1 MSGVMPDPGREPGRE
16 PVRESDREAVLVD
29 TFATLADSLVAG
41 FDVIELLQ
49 TLVETCR
56 RVLDVEEAGI
66 LLADDDGDLEVVAST
81 SEASTL
87 VETMQ
92 LDARSGPCWTSFTT
106 AEPVSLPDVDVDEA
120 RWPEFAGVA
129 RAQGFRAVH
138 AVPLRLRGTVIGTLN
153 LLRTSVGTLNGRD
166 VRVAQALADVA
177 TIGILQER
185 TLRES
190 AVVQQ
195 QLQGALDT
203 RVVIEQAKGV
213 VAQVRGVST
222 DEAFVL
228 IRRHA
233 RENRLKLADVAAR
246 LVERRLTL

>member
-1 MSGVMPDPGREPGRE
+1 VSEA
-16 PVRESDREAVLVD
+16 SREAVIVD
-29 TFATLADSLVAG
+29 AFATLADSLVAG

-49 TLVETCR
+49 TLVETCLT
-56 RVLDVEEAGI
+56 VLDVQEAGI
-66 LLADDDGDLEVVAST
+66 LLADEDGDLDVVAST

-92 LDARSGPCWTSFTT
+92 LDARSGPCWTCFTT
-106 AEPVSLPDVDVDEA
+106 SEPVSLPDVAVGQD
-120 RWPEFAGVA
+120 RWPEFAAVA
-129 RAQGFRAVH
+129 REQGFFSVH

-153 LLRTSVGTLNGRD
+153 LLRTSVGALDESD

-185 TLRES
+185 ALRES
-190 AVVQQ
+190 AVVQR

-213 VAQVRGVST
+213 VAHVRGVST
-222 DEAFVL
+222 DEAFTL
-228 IRRHA
+228 IRQHA
-233 RENRLKLADVAAR
+233 RDHRQKLADVATM

>member
-1 MSGVMPDPGREPGRE
+1 VSEGG
-16 PVRESDREAVLVD
+16 REAVVVD
-29 TFATLADSLVAG
+29 AFATLADSLVAG

-56 RVLDVEEAGI
+56 RVLDVEAAGI
-66 LLADDDGDLEVVAST
+66 LLADDEGDLEVVAST

-92 LDARSGPCWTSFTT
+92 LDARSGPCWSCFTT
-106 AEPVSLPDVDVDEA
+106 GEPVSLPDVDVDRG
-120 RWPEFAGVA
+120 RWPEFAAVA
-129 RAQGFRAVH
+129 RQQGFRSVH

-153 LLRTSVGTLNGRD
+153 LMRAEVGELDPRD

-177 TIGILQER
+177 TIGIVQER
-185 TLRES
+185 ALRES
-190 AVVQQ
+190 IVVQQ

-213 VAQVRGVST
+213 VAHVHGVST
-222 DEAFVL
+222 DDAFA
-228 IRRHA
+228 IMRRHA
-233 RENRLKLADVAAR
+233 RDHRVKLAEVAAQ
-246 LVERRLTL
+246 LVDRRLTL

>member
-1 MSGVMPDPGREPGRE
+1 MSDA
-16 PVRESDREAVLVD
+16 SREAVIVD
-29 TFATLADSLVAG
+29 AFATLADSLVAG

-66 LLADDDGDLEVVAST
+66 LLADDLGDLEVVAST

-92 LDARSGPCWTSFTT
+92 LDARSGPCWTCFTT
-106 AEPVSLPDVDVDEA
+106 AEPVLLPDVDVDA
-120 RWPEFAGVA
+120 GRWPEFVVVA
-129 RAQGFRAVH
+129 REQGFRSVH

-153 LLRTSVGTLNGRD
+153 LLGSVVGVLGERD

-185 TLRES
+185 ALRES
-190 AVVQQ
+190 SLVQQ

-213 VAQVRGVST
+213 VAHVRGVST

-233 RENRLKLADVAAR
+233 RDNRLKLADVAQQLVAR
-246 LVERRLTL
+246 ELTL

>member
-1 MSGVMPDPGREPGRE
+1 MSDVT
-16 PVRESDREAVLVD
+16 REAVIVD
-29 TFATLADSLVAG
+29 AFATLADSLVAG

-66 LLADDDGDLEVVAST
+66 LLADDLGDLEVVAST
-81 SEASTL
+81 SASL

-92 LDARSGPCWTSFTT
+92 LDARSGPCWTCFTT
-106 AEPVSLPDVDVDEA
+106 AEPVLLPDVDVDA
-120 RWPEFAGVA
+120 GRWPEFVVVA
-129 RAQGFRAVH
+129 REQGFRSVH

-153 LLRTSVGTLNGRD
+153 LLGSAVGVLGERD

-185 TLRES
+185 ALRES
-190 AVVQQ
+190 SLVQQ

-213 VAQVRGVST
+213 VAHVRGVST

-233 RENRLKLADVAAR
+233 RDNRLKLADVAQQLVAR
-246 LVERRLTL
+246 ELTL

>member
-1 MSGVMPDPGREPGRE
+1 MSADGRD
-16 PVRESDREAVLVD
+16 VRGDSRGEASREAVLVD
-29 TFATLADSLVAG
+29 TFAALADSLVAG

-56 RVLDVEEAGI
+56 RVLDVDEAGI
-66 LLADDDGDLEVVAST
+66 LLADEDGDLEVVAST
-81 SEASTL
+81 SESSTL

-106 AEPVSLPDVDVDEA
+106 AAPVSLPDVDVDRE
-120 RWPEFAGVA
+120 RWPEFAEVA
-129 RAQGFRAVH
+129 RQQGFRSAH

-153 LLRTSVGTLNGRD
+153 LLRNAVGELNDRD

-213 VAQVRGVST
+213 VAHVRGVST

-233 RENRLKLADVAAR
+233 RDNRLKLADVASQ
-246 LVERRLTL
+246 LVEPRITL

>member
-1 MSGVMPDPGREPGRE
+1 MSDA
-16 PVRESDREAVLVD
+16 SREAVIVD
-29 TFATLADSLVAG
+29 AFATLADSLVAG

-66 LLADDDGDLEVVAST
+66 LLADDLGDLEVVAST

-92 LDARSGPCWTSFTT
+92 LDARSGPCWTCFTT
-106 AEPVSLPDVDVDEA
+106 AEPVLLPDVDVDA
-120 RWPEFAGVA
+120 GRWPEFVVVA
-129 RAQGFRAVH
+129 REQGFRSVH

-153 LLRTSVGTLNGRD
+153 LLGSAVGVLGERD

-185 TLRES
+185 ALRES
-190 AVVQQ
+190 SLVQQ

-213 VAQVRGVST
+213 VAHVRGVST

-233 RENRLKLADVAAR
+233 RDNRLKLADVAQQ
-246 LVERRLTL
+246 LVDRELTL

>member
-1 MSGVMPDPGREPGRE
+1 MSDV
-16 PVRESDREAVLVD
+16 SREAVIVD
-29 TFATLADSLVAG
+29 AFATLADSLVAG

-66 LLADDDGDLEVVAST
+66 LLADDLGDLEVVAST

-92 LDARSGPCWTSFTT
+92 LDARSGPCWTCFTT
-106 AEPVSLPDVDVDEA
+106 AEPVSLPDVDVDA
-120 RWPEFAGVA
+120 GRWPEFVVVA
-129 RAQGFRAVH
+129 REQGFRSVH

-153 LLRTSVGTLNGRD
+153 LLGSAVGVLGERD

-190 AVVQQ
+190 SLVQQ

-213 VAQVRGVST
+213 VAHVRGVST

-233 RENRLKLADVAAR
+233 RDNRLKLADVAQQLVAR
-246 LVERRLTL
+246 ELTL

>member
-1 MSGVMPDPGREPGRE
+1 MSADGSD
-16 PVRESDREAVLVD
+16 VRGDSRGEASREAVLVD
-29 TFATLADSLVAG
+29 TFAALADSLVAG

-56 RVLDVEEAGI
+56 RVLDVDEAGI
-66 LLADDDGDLEVVAST
+66 LLADEDGDLEVVAST
-81 SEASTL
+81 SESSTL

-92 LDARSGPCWTSFTT
+92 FDARSGPCWTSFTT
-106 AEPVSLPDVDVDEA
+106 AAPVSLPDVDVDRA
-120 RWPEFAGVA
+120 RWPEFAEVA
-129 RAQGFRAVH
+129 RQQGFRSAH

-153 LLRTSVGTLNGRD
+153 LLRNSVGELNDRD

-213 VAQVRGVST
+213 VAHVRGVST

-233 RENRLKLADVAAR
+233 RENRLKLADVASQ

>member
-1 MSGVMPDPGREPGRE
+1 MSADGRDAHGEA
-16 PVRESDREAVLVD
+16 SREAVLVD
-29 TFATLADSLVAG
+29 TFAALADSLVAG

-49 TLVETCR
+49 TLVETCS
-56 RVLDVEEAGI
+56 RVLDVDEAGI
-66 LLADDDGDLEVVAST
+66 LLADEDGDLEVVAST
-81 SEASTL
+81 SESSTL

-92 LDARSGPCWTSFTT
+92 LDARSGPCWTSFAT
-106 AEPVSLPDVDVDEA
+106 AAPVSLPDVDVDRE
-120 RWPEFAGVA
+120 RWPEFVEVA
-129 RAQGFRAVH
+129 REQGFRSAH

-153 LLRTSVGTLNGRD
+153 LLRSSVGELNDRD

-213 VAQVRGVST
+213 VAHVRGVST

-233 RENRLKLADVAAR
+233 RENRLKLADVASQ

>member
-1 MSGVMPDPGREPGRE
+1 MSDV
-16 PVRESDREAVLVD
+16 SREAVIVD
-29 TFATLADSLVAG
+29 AFATLADSLVAG

-66 LLADDDGDLEVVAST
+66 LLADDLGDLEVVAST

-92 LDARSGPCWTSFTT
+92 LDARSGPCWTCFTT
-106 AEPVSLPDVDVDEA
+106 AEPVSLPDVDVDVG
-120 RWPEFAGVA
+120 RWPEFVVVA
-129 RAQGFRAVH
+129 REQGFRSVH

-153 LLRTSVGTLNGRD
+153 LLGSAVGVLGERD

-190 AVVQQ
+190 SLVQQ

-213 VAQVRGVST
+213 VAHVRGVST

-233 RENRLKLADVAAR
+233 RDHRLKLADVAQQ
-246 LVERRLTL
+246 LVTRQLTL

>member
-1 MSGVMPDPGREPGRE
+1 MSDA
-16 PVRESDREAVLVD
+16 SREAVIVD
-29 TFATLADSLVAG
+29 AFATLADSLVAG

-66 LLADDDGDLEVVAST
+66 LFADDLGDLEVVAST

-92 LDARSGPCWTSFTT
+92 LDARSGPCWTCFTT
-106 AEPVSLPDVDVDEA
+106 AEPVLLPDVDVDA
-120 RWPEFAGVA
+120 GRWPEFVVVA
-129 RAQGFRAVH
+129 REQGFRSVH

-153 LLRTSVGTLNGRD
+153 LLGSVVGVLGERD

-185 TLRES
+185 ALRES
-190 AVVQQ
+190 SLVQQ

-213 VAQVRGVST
+213 VAHVRGVST

-233 RENRLKLADVAAR
+233 RDNRLKLADVAQQLVAR
-246 LVERRLTL
+246 ELTL

>member
-1 MSGVMPDPGREPGRE
+1 MSAADGTGRHAGGEA
-16 PVRESDREAVLVD
+16 SREAVLVD
-29 TFATLADSLVAG
+29 TFAALADSLVAG

-49 TLVETCR
+49 TLVETCS
-56 RVLDVEEAGI
+56 RVLDVDEAGI
-66 LLADDDGDLEVVAST
+66 LLADEDGDLEVVAST

-92 LDARSGPCWTSFTT
+92 LDARSGPCWSSFTT

-120 RWPEFAGVA
+120 RWPEFAEVA
-129 RAQGFRAVH
+129 RQQGFRSAH

-153 LLRTSVGTLNGRD
+153 LLRVSVGELNDRD

-213 VAQVRGVST
+213 VAHVRGVST

-233 RENRLKLADVAAR
+233 RDQRLKLADVAAQ

>member
-1 MSGVMPDPGREPGRE
+1 MSEAG
-16 PVRESDREAVLVD
+16 REAVLVD
-29 TFATLADSLVAG
+29 AFATLADSLVAG

-56 RVLDVEEAGI
+56 SVLDVQEAGI
-66 LLADDDGDLEVVAST
+66 LLADEDGDLDVVAST

-92 LDARSGPCWTSFTT
+92 LDARSGPCWTCFTT
-106 AEPVSLPDVDVDEA
+106 AEPVSLPNVAVDQG
-120 RWPEFAGVA
+120 RWPEFAAVA
-129 RAQGFRAVH
+129 REQGFRSVH

-153 LLRTSVGTLNGRD
+153 LLRTSVGALNERD
-166 VRVAQALADVA
+166 VRVGQALADVA

-190 AVVQQ
+190 AVVQE

-213 VAQVRGVST
+213 VAHVRGVST

-228 IRRHA
+228 IRQHA
-233 RENRLKLADVAAR
+233 RSRRLKLVEVAVQ

>member
-1 MSGVMPDPGREPGRE
+1 MSEAG
-16 PVRESDREAVLVD
+16 REAVIVD
-29 TFATLADSLVAG
+29 AFATLADSLVAG

-66 LLADDDGDLEVVAST
+66 LLADDLGDLEVVAST

-92 LDARSGPCWTSFTT
+92 LDARSGPCWTCFTS
-106 AEPVSLPDVDVDEA
+106 AEPVSLPDVDVDA
-120 RWPEFAGVA
+120 GRWPEFVAVA
-129 RAQGFRAVH
+129 REQGFRSVH

-153 LLRTSVGTLNGRD
+153 LLGSAVGPLGDRD

-185 TLRES
+185 ALRES
-190 AVVQQ
+190 TLVQQ

-213 VAQVRGVST
+213 VAHVRGVST

-233 RENRLKLADVAAR
+233 RDHRLKLADVAQQLVAR
-246 LVERRLTL
+246 ELTL

>member
-1 MSGVMPDPGREPGRE
+1 MSAADRTGPTAGGEA
-16 PVRESDREAVLVD
+16 SREAVLVD
-29 TFATLADSLVAG
+29 TFAALADSLVAG

-49 TLVETCR
+49 TLVETCS
-56 RVLDVEEAGI
+56 RVLDVDEAGI
-66 LLADDDGDLEVVAST
+66 LLADEDGDLVVVAST

-92 LDARSGPCWTSFTT
+92 LDARSGPCWSSFTT
-106 AEPVSLPDVDVDEA
+106 AEPVALPDVDVDEA
-120 RWPEFAGVA
+120 RWPEFAEVA
-129 RAQGFRAVH
+129 RQQGFRSAH

-153 LLRTSVGTLNGRD
+153 LLRNSVGELNDRD

-213 VAQVRGVST
+213 VAHVRGVST

-233 RENRLKLADVAAR
+233 RENRLKLADVASQ

>member
-1 MSGVMPDPGREPGRE
+1 
-16 PVRESDREAVLVD
+16 
-29 TFATLADSLVAG
+29 
-41 FDVIELLQ
+41 
-49 TLVETCR
+49 
-56 RVLDVEEAGI
+56 
-66 LLADDDGDLEVVAST
+66 VVAST

-92 LDARSGPCWTSFTT
+92 LDARSGPCWTCFTT
-106 AEPVSLPDVDVDEA
+106 AEPVSLPNVAVDQG
-120 RWPEFAGVA
+120 RWPEFAAVA
-129 RAQGFRAVH
+129 REQGFRSVH

-153 LLRTSVGTLNGRD
+153 LLRTSVGALNERD
-166 VRVAQALADVA
+166 VRVGQALADVA

-190 AVVQQ
+190 AVVQE

-213 VAQVRGVST
+213 VAHVRGVST
-222 DEAFVL
+222 DEAFLL
-228 IRRHA
+228 IRQHA
-233 RENRLKLADVAAR
+233 RSRRLKLADVAVQ

>member
-1 MSGVMPDPGREPGRE
+1 VSEAG
-16 PVRESDREAVLVD
+16 REAVLVD
-29 TFATLADSLVAG
+29 AFATLADSLVAG

-56 RVLDVEEAGI
+56 SVLDVQEAGI
-66 LLADDDGDLEVVAST
+66 LLADEDGDLDVVAST

-92 LDARSGPCWTSFTT
+92 LDARSGPCWTCFTT
-106 AEPVSLPDVDVDEA
+106 AEPVSLPDVAVGQG
-120 RWPEFAGVA
+120 RWPEFAAVA
-129 RAQGFRAVH
+129 REQGFRSVH

-153 LLRTSVGTLNGRD
+153 LLRTSVGALNERD
-166 VRVAQALADVA
+166 VRVGQALADVA

-190 AVVQQ
+190 AVVQE

-213 VAQVRGVST
+213 VAHVRGVST

-228 IRRHA
+228 IRQHA
-233 RENRLKLADVAAR
+233 RSRRLKLVEVAVQ

>member
-1 MSGVMPDPGREPGRE
+1 MSDA
-16 PVRESDREAVLVD
+16 SREAVIVD
-29 TFATLADSLVAG
+29 AFATLADSLVAG

-66 LLADDDGDLEVVAST
+66 LLADDLGDLEVVAST

-92 LDARSGPCWTSFTT
+92 LDARSGPCWTCFTT
-106 AEPVSLPDVDVDEA
+106 AEPVLLPDVDVDA
-120 RWPEFAGVA
+120 GRWPEFVVVA
-129 RAQGFRAVH
+129 REQGFRSVH

-153 LLRTSVGTLNGRD
+153 LLGSAVGVLGERD

-185 TLRES
+185 ALRES
-190 AVVQQ
+190 SLVQQ

-213 VAQVRGVST
+213 VAHVRGVST

-233 RENRLKLADVAAR
+233 RDNRLKLADVAQQLVAR
-246 LVERRLTL
+246 ELTL

>member
-1 MSGVMPDPGREPGRE
+1 VVSEAG
-16 PVRESDREAVLVD
+16 REAVLVD
-29 TFATLADSLVAG
+29 AFATLADSLVAG

-56 RVLDVEEAGI
+56 SVLDVQEAGI
-66 LLADDDGDLEVVAST
+66 LLADEDGDLDVVAST

-92 LDARSGPCWTSFTT
+92 LDARSGPCWTCFTT
-106 AEPVSLPDVDVDEA
+106 AEPVSLPDVAVGQG
-120 RWPEFAGVA
+120 RWPEFAAVA
-129 RAQGFRAVH
+129 REQGFRSVH

-153 LLRTSVGTLNGRD
+153 LLRTSVGALNERD
-166 VRVAQALADVA
+166 VRVGQALADVA

-190 AVVQQ
+190 AVVQE

-213 VAQVRGVST
+213 VAHVRGVST
-222 DEAFVL
+222 GEAFVL
-228 IRRHA
+228 IRQHA
-233 RENRLKLADVAAR
+233 RSRRLKLADVAVQ

>member
-1 MSGVMPDPGREPGRE
+1 MSAGGRDVGGGTRGEA
-16 PVRESDREAVLVD
+16 SREAVLVD
-29 TFATLADSLVAG
+29 TFAALADSLVAG

-56 RVLDVEEAGI
+56 RVLDVDEAGI
-66 LLADDDGDLEVVAST
+66 LLADEDGDLEVVAST
-81 SEASTL
+81 SESSTL

-106 AEPVSLPDVDVDEA
+106 AAPVSLPDVDVDRE
-120 RWPEFAGVA
+120 RWPEFVEVA
-129 RAQGFRAVH
+129 RQQGFRSAH

-153 LLRTSVGTLNGRD
+153 LLRNSVGELNGRD

-213 VAQVRGVST
+213 VAHVRGVST

-233 RENRLKLADVAAR
+233 RENRLKLADVASQ

>member
-1 MSGVMPDPGREPGRE
+1 MSAADGTGRHAGGEA
-16 PVRESDREAVLVD
+16 SREAVLVD
-29 TFATLADSLVAG
+29 TFAALADSLVAG

-49 TLVETCR
+49 TLVETCS
-56 RVLDVEEAGI
+56 RVLDVDEAGI
-66 LLADDDGDLEVVAST
+66 LLADEDGDLEVVAST

-106 AEPVSLPDVDVDEA
+106 AAPVSLPDVDVDRE
-120 RWPEFAGVA
+120 RWPEFVEVA
-129 RAQGFRAVH
+129 RQQGFRSAH

-153 LLRTSVGTLNGRD
+153 LLRNSVGELNGRD

-213 VAQVRGVST
+213 VAHVRGVST

-233 RENRLKLADVAAR
+233 RENRLKLAEVASQ